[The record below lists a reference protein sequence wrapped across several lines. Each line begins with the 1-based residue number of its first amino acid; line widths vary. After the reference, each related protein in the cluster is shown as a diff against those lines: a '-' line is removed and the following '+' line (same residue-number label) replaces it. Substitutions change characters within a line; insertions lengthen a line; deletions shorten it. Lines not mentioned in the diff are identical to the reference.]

1 MGRPMMTTERTYGR
15 IRLYEDQSAYL
26 RTLLK
31 LERDR
36 VTLQRKMHKQE
47 TPTHAFNRQIH
58 FIDQMLS
65 ELDRTREEM
74 GWHDEWRAPDVP
86 DQVLDTGS

>member
-1 MGRPMMTTERTYGR
+1 MANRSEYGR

-36 VTLQRKMHKQE
+36 VTLQRRMHKADI
-47 TPTHAFNRQIH
+47 PTHPFNRQIH
-58 FIDQMLS
+58 FIDQMLG
-65 ELDRTREEM
+65 EVDRMRDEM
-74 GWHDEWRAPDVP
+74 GWASDWRSTDDSDELLLGAN
-86 DQVLDTGS
+86 S

>member
-1 MGRPMMTTERTYGR
+1 MANRAEYGR

-36 VTLQRKMHKQE
+36 VTLQRRMHKADIS
-47 TPTHAFNRQIH
+47 THPFNRQIH
-58 FIDQMLS
+58 FIDQMLG
-65 ELDRTREEM
+65 EVDRMRDEM
-74 GWHDEWRAPDVP
+74 GWVSDWRSTDDSDE
-86 DQVLDTGS
+86 VLLGANS